1 MGASQ
6 LILAIETS
14 CDETAA
20 AVVTDDFRV
29 LSSIVASQ
37 ASLHAQ
43 WGGVVPEVASREHVT
58 AITGTVAAALSEA
71 AVRPDRMNAIAVTVG
86 PGLPG
91 SLSVGVVTAKALA
104 LAWNR
109 PLVAVNH
116 LEGHLFSAELD
127 GADVAYP
134 AVYLLV
140 SGGHCILAHAPERGV
155 YEVLGTTRDDSVG
168 EAYDKVAREL
178 GLGYPG
184 GPVLDRLA
192 GDGKDMYALPRP
204 MLGDGYDFSFS
215 GLKTAVRRT
224 IERGGVDVPNLA
236 ASFATACMDVLL
248 GKLERAVDELSPRSA
263 VVVGGVA
270 ASPILRDRLRTQ
282 LGNRTEVRLPD
293 LRYATDNAA
302 MIGAAGWWQ
311 LQQTG
316 PSPEGFGVRP
326 HLPLGTNAAGGV

>member
-1 MGASQ
+1 MGASH

-20 AVVTDDFRV
+20 AVVSDDYRV
-29 LSSIVASQ
+29 LSSVVASQ

-58 AITGTVAAALSEA
+58 AITATVAAALSEA
-71 AVRPDRMNAIAVTVG
+71 AVLPGSVKAIAVTAG

-91 SLSVGVVTAKALA
+91 CLAVGVATAKALA
-104 LAWNR
+104 LAWHR

-127 GADVAYP
+127 GADVTYP
-134 AVYLLV
+134 AVFLLV
-140 SGGHCILAHAPERGV
+140 SGGHCMLVHAPQRGT
-155 YEVLGTTRDDSVG
+155 YEVLGATRDDSVG

-184 GPVLDRLA
+184 GPILDRLA
-192 GDGKDMYALPRP
+192 GTGSDTYALPRP
-204 MLGDGYDFSFS
+204 MLGAGYDFSFS

-224 IERGGVDVPNLA
+224 IERGDVDVPDLA
-236 ASFATACMDVLL
+236 ASFAAACMDVLL
-248 GKLERAVDELSPRSA
+248 GKLKRAVEDLSPHSA

-270 ASPILRDRLRTQ
+270 ASPILRERLRTE
-282 LGNRTEVRLPD
+282 LGDRTQIRLPD

-302 MIGAAGWWQ
+302 MIGAAGWWRFEQ
-311 LQQTG
+311 SG
-316 PSPEGFGVRP
+316 PSPEGFGVRA
-326 HLPLGTNAAGGV
+326 HLPLG